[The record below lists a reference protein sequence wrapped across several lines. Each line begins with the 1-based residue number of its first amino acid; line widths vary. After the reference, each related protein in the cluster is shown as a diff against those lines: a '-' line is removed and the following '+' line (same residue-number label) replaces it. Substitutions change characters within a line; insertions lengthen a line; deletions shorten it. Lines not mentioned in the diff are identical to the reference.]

1 MCTRVAVRLFVR
13 AQCAAECALSRCTR
27 SPMCERVCVFAQIHA
42 RVCRCAY
49 VRAVAHIRASAHLLM
64 HMRGCVF
71 ELVCLEWPEDLAH
84 ELIWHVHFLRELAHF
99 CRRCRPPDCKL
110 PVMPLPLLLVRRGP
124 VRQAV
129 MPSPC
134 TESIHSAR
142 GPAPAGPPAR
152 PPAPAAAAAAAAAP
166 APAPTHAHARHT
178 AGTPYTHA
186 PRSSFGKD
194 LPVAFRLS
202 VGAERGLLNRS
213 SLDSIL
219 RTVARVALRAS
230 VTYSQK
236 NLVSV

>member
-1 MCTRVAVRLFVR
+1 MQADVYARGRAPVR
-13 AQCAAECALSRCTR
+13 ACAKHSRMCAFPVYSL
-27 SPMCERVCVFAQIHA
+27 
-42 RVCRCAY
+42 AY
-49 VRAVAHIRASAHLLM
+49 VRARLCVRANPRSRVQVCVRTRGCAYSASAHLLM

-110 PVMPLPLLLVRRGP
+110 PVMPLPLLVVRRGP

-142 GPAPAGPPAR
+142 APAPAR
-152 PPAPAAAAAAAAAP
+152 PPGRPPAPAAAAAP
-166 APAPTHAHARHT
+166 APAPTHAQHATH

-219 RTVARVALRAS
+219 KTVARVALRAS
-230 VTYSQK
+230 VTYSEK
-236 NLVSV
+236 SGDV

>member
-13 AQCAAECALSRCTR
+13 AQSTAECALFRCTR

-110 PVMPLPLLLVRRGP
+110 PVMPLPLLVVRRGP

-142 GPAPAGPPAR
+142 
-152 PPAPAAAAAAAAAP
+152 AP
-166 APAPTHAHARHT
+166 APARAPARPRARPHPPPHPRPRPRPHPHTQARHT
-178 AGTPYTHA
+178 
-186 PRSSFGKD
+186 
-194 LPVAFRLS
+194 
-202 VGAERGLLNRS
+202 
-213 SLDSIL
+213 
-219 RTVARVALRAS
+219 RTLRAAASERTCRWRS
-230 VTYSQK
+230 VCQLGPSAA
-236 NLVSV
+236 S